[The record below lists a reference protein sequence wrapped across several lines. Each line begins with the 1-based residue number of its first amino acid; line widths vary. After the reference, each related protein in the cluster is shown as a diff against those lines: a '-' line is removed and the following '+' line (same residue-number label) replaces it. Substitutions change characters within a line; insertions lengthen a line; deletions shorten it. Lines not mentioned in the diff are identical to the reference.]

1 MGQSPVPV
9 SMPVI
14 WLCTSSICFNK
25 TPKDLHY
32 PSKNNRDTDSNL
44 FRKHVDYWQK
54 KGRDYSDD
62 DVVGRGLVLGLLLP
76 ILGKNPQPAF
86 YGLKLYHMTPIFFCL
101 TSHVNYLIAQLL
113 AQKALFLYHLSSLVY
128 CFMPLV
134 LRSHVYCLPS
144 TLFCCMSAHFRLTK
158 TAAVHIIMRLQPWL

>member
-25 TPKDLHY
+25 TPKDPHY
-32 PSKNNRDTDSNL
+32 PSKNNRDTEVIYLDNML
-44 FRKHVDYWQK
+44 ITGRK
-54 KGRDYSDD
+54 REDYSDD
-62 DVVGRGLVLGLLLP
+62 DVVGRGLVLRLLLP

-101 TSHVNYLIAQLL
+101 TSSVNYLIAQLL
-113 AQKALFLYHLSSLVY
+113 AQNALFLYHVSS
-128 CFMPLV
+128 
-134 LRSHVYCLPS
+134 
-144 TLFCCMSAHFRLTK
+144 
-158 TAAVHIIMRLQPWL
+158 

>member
-25 TPKDLHY
+25 TPKDPHY
-32 PSKNNRDTDSNL
+32 PSKNNRDTEVIYLDNML
-44 FRKHVDYWQK
+44 ITGRK
-54 KGRDYSDD
+54 REDYSDD

-101 TSHVNYLIAQLL
+101 TSSVNYLIAQLL
-113 AQKALFLYHLSSLVY
+113 AQNALFLYHVSS
-128 CFMPLV
+128 
-134 LRSHVYCLPS
+134 
-144 TLFCCMSAHFRLTK
+144 
-158 TAAVHIIMRLQPWL
+158 